1 MIKKFKENIFSNS
14 FYLLFT
20 VALVKMLY
28 SQLANGFE
36 KESWQITEWLINYEG
51 GFVRRGLS
59 GETILKLYTHLGIS
73 PYYLIVYF
81 CLICYL
87 VLIVFFVY
95 KFIKKEYPLFILPLV
110 FFLGEPV
117 LNNYWVRKDVF
128 LMLILISILYCLRKR
143 SFLYL
148 VLVNLLFI
156 TSILMHEAIGFIGLP
171 VALLILMNK
180 EKSIRTDHS
189 FIQLFIGAVSKLVP
203 SIAALL
209 ICLYYKGT
217 PPIASMIWNSWVP
230 IQFPIQSDDIYSIPA
245 SIDGI
250 RWTLEEGLSYSRA
263 VFTNFAAGIYA
274 PIVWILSFLLIYYFL
289 TNINKLN
296 VRVSKSSQY
305 QKFNKL
311 NISNALIF
319 QFLMIIPL
327 FILGWDYGRWAFFW
341 VTSSFAIFI
350 IVPEEQLSVLFPKF
364 ISTMSLKLTAFL
376 DSIFIK
382 PQYIIYTIPLFLG
395 LSACSRD
402 FTTGYLSTPIIIT
415 MQFVTNWI
423 HHLFTAIGI
432 I

>member
-28 SQLANGFE
+28 SQLSEGFE

-59 GETILKLYTHLGIS
+59 GETIMKLYTHFGIS

-81 CLICYL
+81 CLICYIA
-87 VLIVFFVY
+87 LIAFFVY
-95 KFIKKEYPLFILPLV
+95 SFIKKEYPLFILPLV

-117 LNNYWVRKDVF
+117 LNNYWVRKDVY
-128 LMLILISILYCLRKR
+128 LMLVLILILYCLRKR
-143 SFLYL
+143 S
-148 VLVNLLFI
+148 VLSLIFINLLF
-156 TSILMHEAIGFIGLP
+156 TASILMHEAIGFIGLP
-171 VALLILMNK
+171 IVLLILMNK
-180 EKSIRTDHS
+180 EKAIRSNHS
-189 FIQLFIGAVSKLVP
+189 FLQLFISAASKLIP
-203 SIAALL
+203 SIAALF

-217 PPIASMIWNSWVP
+217 PPIALGIWNSWVP
-230 IQFPIQSDDIYSIPA
+230 IQFPTQSDNIYAIPGSI
-245 SIDGI
+245 
-250 RWTLEEGLSYSRA
+250 EGLSWTLQQGLTYSRA
-263 VFTNFAAGIYA
+263 VFTNFADDIYA
-274 PIVWILSFLLIYYFL
+274 PIVWIFTFLLIYYFL

-296 VRVSKSSQY
+296 VRISKLNQY

-311 NISNALIF
+311 NISNTLIF
-319 QFLMIIPL
+319 QFLIIIPL
-327 FILGWDYGRWAFFW
+327 FILGWDYGRWAFLW

-382 PQYIIYTIPLFLG
+382 PQYIIYIIPLFLG

-402 FTTGYLSTPIIIT
+402 FTYGYLSTPVVVTLKFIT
-415 MQFVTNWI
+415 SGI
-423 HHLFTAIGI
+423 HILFSAIGLV
-432 I
+432 

>member
-14 FYLLFT
+14 FYILFT
-20 VALVKMLY
+20 FALIKMLY
-28 SQLANGFE
+28 SQLSVGFE

-59 GETILKLYTHLGIS
+59 GEAILKLYTHFGIS

-87 VLIVFFVY
+87 ALIAFFVY
-95 KFIKKEYPLFILPLV
+95 SFIKKEYPLFILPLV

-128 LMLILISILYCLRKR
+128 LMLILISILYCLRKK
-143 SFLYL
+143 SALSL
-148 VLVNLLFI
+148 VLINLLFI

-180 EKSIRTDHS
+180 EKAIQSNHS
-189 FIQLFIGAVSKLVP
+189 FIQLFIAAATKLIP
-203 SIAALL
+203 SIAALF

-217 PPIASMIWNSWVP
+217 PPIALKIWNSWVP
-230 IQFPIQSDDIYSIPA
+230 IQFPTQSDDIYSIPA

-250 RWTLEEGLSYSRA
+250 RWTLQEGLFYSKA
-263 VFTNFAAGIYA
+263 VFTNFADDIYA
-274 PIVWILSFLLIYYFL
+274 PIVWTLTFILIFYFL

-296 VRVSKSSQY
+296 VRISKFRQY
-305 QKFNKL
+305 VNFNKL
-311 NISNALIF
+311 NISNVLIF

-327 FILGWDYGRWAFFW
+327 FILGWDYGRWTFFW

-350 IVPEEQLSVLFPKF
+350 IVPEEQLSALFPKF
-364 ISTMSLKLTAFL
+364 ISAMSLKLTAFL

-382 PQYIIYTIPLFLG
+382 PQYIIFIIPLFLG

-402 FTTGYLSTPIIIT
+402 FTVAYLSTPVVVTI
-415 MQFVTNWI
+415 QFVTNWI
-423 HHLFTAIGI
+423 HILFSAIGI